1 MKSTSTDPGKRLDWE
16 PYSVPHLAKDPV
28 YVPDVELPNEDI
40 MSLLEHPAKMG
51 VVRVF
56 LDPVAHELD
65 WLDTSVVGLQ
75 GVATGTGPFGSYKIE
90 GARWHLLRQVVA
102 PQLQGKFVPFLL
114 PKFRRWWKKMKTIF
128 HITGRFF
135 EQHKVYLGR
144 RRCWERLCLQPL
156 LSFNAWQTQ
165 KQSIG
170 DRGRDQPCTIW
181 TIGERR
187 TGVNS
192 RQSWWRNGLDNC
204 ASLKNPGS
212 PNRLNRNKRPIR
224 NGQ

>member
-1 MKSTSTDPGKRLDWE
+1 
-16 PYSVPHLAKDPV
+16 
-28 YVPDVELPNEDI
+28 
-40 MSLLEHPAKMG
+40 MG

-56 LDPVAHELD
+56 LDPVAHQLD
-65 WLDTSVVGLQ
+65 WLDTSVGVMQ
-75 GVATGTGPFGSYKIE
+75 GVATGTGSFGRCKNE
-90 GARWHLLRQVVA
+90 GASWHLLRQVVA

-135 EQHKVYLGR
+135 EQHKVYSGR

-156 LSFNAWQTQ
+156 LSSNARRTQ

-170 DRGRDQPCTIW
+170 DGGRDQPCTIW

-187 TGVNS
+187 TEVNS
-192 RQSWWRNGLDNC
+192 RQSWKTMQDGRY
-204 ASLKNPGS
+204 
-212 PNRLNRNKRPIR
+212 
-224 NGQ
+224 